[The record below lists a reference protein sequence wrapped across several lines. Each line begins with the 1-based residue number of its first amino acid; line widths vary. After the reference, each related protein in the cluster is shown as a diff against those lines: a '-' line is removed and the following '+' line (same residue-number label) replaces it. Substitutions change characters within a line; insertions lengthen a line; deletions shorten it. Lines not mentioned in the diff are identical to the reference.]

1 MAGGL
6 SDFHVM
12 KCTNSE
18 QYPEDE
24 DRISLLSTDIL
35 VHILSFLKLKEAART
50 SLVSKLWVGL
60 WMFAV
65 VQLDFDASKVLLEI
79 AAVRS
84 EPSFLSKKRCHYVEW
99 VNKVLQSHKAMVIDE
114 FRICFELDE
123 SSQDDVDEWLLYA
136 FAKRVK
142 SLQLDFLQF
151 GMPTAFVL
159 EPYLFPSCRIFDQ
172 NVEENSIE
180 SLSIIHTKSFR
191 TLRVTD
197 FQSLRSLRLAGVDV
211 TGETLHFL
219 MEKFHLLEH
228 LVVIGSQSEDL
239 SSVLV
244 CGSSSLKYL
253 ELTHCRCLKSI
264 IVRDARH
271 LVSLKYTWVS
281 NVVLENVP
289 ELVDVWVSGWKFS
302 RMILQLS
309 SLLTRLES
317 LTLRVSNSDVNED
330 VTRFLKV
337 PHPIGLKQLT
347 LDVRASE
354 DDSLLR
360 LTSSFMKSCPNL
372 EKFVLKVPMS
382 SLAYIYIY
390 IYIYI

>member
-317 LTLRVSNSDVNED
+317 LTLRVSNSDVNE
-330 VTRFLKV
+330 VSLNSFSEIWCNTTVRIYLSAYCLVLFVSSSPIQGRHKV
-337 PHPIGLKQLT
+337 
-347 LDVRASE
+347 S
-354 DDSLLR
+354 
-360 LTSSFMKSCPNL
+360 
-372 EKFVLKVPMS
+372 
-382 SLAYIYIY
+382 
-390 IYIYI
+390 